1 MTQIKVYE
9 GIRTFDKVQSDLILL
24 ATKVLVHKLF
34 FIFCKVFIYTCNTMM
49 YFMKMIKNLN

>member
-24 ATKVLVHKLF
+24 ATKVLVHRLF
-34 FIFCKVFIYTCNTMM
+34 FHF
-49 YFMKMIKNLN
+49 L